1 MAYSLAS
8 NEIFSGLFNM
18 IISQTMFTPDLD
30 VDDFVSQFR
39 VDGSMYGDR
48 KIYYSAD
55 VLASEAWG
63 KDSAAAN
70 LLALKRPKTPAV
82 QDVIIDQFRQI
93 TLTVDDYLSKRAWA
107 DEGAFAQ
114 FNSVMLGMIAETKK
128 VIDYT
133 LLATF
138 IGTHTA
144 TGAAQAKTVVAGA
157 TAQQIAQ
164 KIADVLV
171 DMKRPS
177 RDYNDNGFMR
187 AYAPSK
193 LKMIWNA
200 KYINQIKKLEL
211 PTIFNAEMID
221 VVNGDVLPPE
231 YFGTKNG
238 STGTGN
244 GTTIRTLVEK
254 DYAKSGSPTVHCFPG
269 DLVPNGYSYAK
280 DETYTVDDKVVCKII
295 GVGAVPFMSGFE
307 VGTSFFNAKSLTTNH
322 YLTWGYNTLEHL
334 ADKPFVTITESAS

>member
-48 KIYYSAD
+48 KMYYSAD

-63 KDSAAAN
+63 KDSAATN
-70 LLALKRPKTPAV
+70 LLAVKRPAAPKY
-82 QDVIIDQFRQI
+82 QDVVIDQFRQI

-114 FNSVMLGMIAETKK
+114 FNSVMIGMIAETKK

-144 TGAAQAKTVVAGA
+144 TGAAQSQEVAAGA
-157 TAQQIAQ
+157 TAQTIAE
-164 KIADVLV
+164 KIANVLV

-177 RDYNDNGFMR
+177 RDYNDNAFMR

-193 LKMIWNA
+193 LHVIWNA
-200 KYINQIKKLEL
+200 AYVNKIKKLDL
-211 PTIFNAEMID
+211 PTIFNAEMVD

-231 YFGTKNG
+231 YFGTKTTA
-238 STGTGN
+238 STTV
-244 GTTIRTLVEK
+244 TAADVTAKKYRLLVEK
-254 DYAKSGSPTVHCFPG
+254 TVSNVNYFPG
-269 DLVPNGYSYAK
+269 DVAPAG
-280 DETYTVDDKVVCKII
+280 TYTAGQIYEVKPKVVCKII
-295 GVGAVPFMSGFE
+295 GVGSVPYMSGFE